1 MGELPRQL
9 LAWMARLLPKQKVQG
24 NGAIQVGK
32 VGGNV
37 TIVHVTHAPD
47 SQASKPA
54 SLTTP
59 EQREVLGLIRRV
71 PNKEA
76 VFSWM
81 QKSFGTRMV
90 MDLKPSEVLRTR
102 RYVETIHR
110 RMNREKTQ

>member
-1 MGELPRQL
+1 MGELPKQL
-9 LAWMARLLPKQKVQG
+9 LAWIAKLLPKQKVQG

-32 VGGNV
+32 VSGNV

-47 SQASKPA
+47 SQVSKAP

-59 EQREVLGLIRRV
+59 EQREVLGMIRKLKNR
-71 PNKEA
+71 EA

-90 MDLKPSEVLRTR
+90 MDLKPSEVLRAR
-102 RYVETIHR
+102 RYIETINR
-110 RMNREKTQ
+110 RMNKEKLG

>member
-1 MGELPRQL
+1 MGELPKQL
-9 LAWMARLLPKQKVQG
+9 LAWMARLLPKQKVEG
-24 NGAIQVGK
+24 NSAIQVGK

-37 TIVHVTHAPD
+37 TIVHITHAPD

-59 EQREVLGLIRRV
+59 EQREVLGLIRRLR
-71 PNKEA
+71 NKDA

-81 QKSFGTRMV
+81 HKSFGTRMV
-90 MDLKPSEVLRTR
+90 MDLKPSEVLRTK

-110 RMNREKTQ
+110 RINREST

>member
-1 MGELPRQL
+1 MGSGGAVNLAFFEAQL
-9 LAWMARLLPKQKVQG
+9 HC
-24 NGAIQVGK
+24 
-32 VGGNV
+32 NV
-37 TIVHVTHAPD
+37 VSVAT
-47 SQASKPA
+47 QALEA
-54 SLTTP
+54 
-59 EQREVLGLIRRV
+59 GL

-110 RMNREKTQ
+110 RMNREKT

>member
-47 SQASKPA
+47 SQAPKPA

-59 EQREVLGLIRRV
+59 EQREVLAMIRRLR
-71 PNKEA
+71 NKEA
-76 VFSWM
+76 VFVWM
-81 QKSFGTRMV
+81 EKSFGTRRV
-90 MDLKPSEVLRTR
+90 INLQPFELLRTR

-110 RMNREKTQ
+110 RMNRE